1 MANTDDKTT
10 LKITLEDLD
19 NVVLPQQ
26 PVIAGPGGAA
36 AGTKEYGNITGES
49 GTVNAAPQE
58 KGSIF
63 LQGWFYLGIAGL
75 LGALLGWGVTE
86 PFMSDGEAPRNGFI
100 VFIMVALVIMF
111 LCFGFSV
118 AESIAE
124 RSLQKAMIKGLLSL
138 ALGLVFSVVFLFAGG
153 IVYRVGME
161 ICGALGVESYKNPA
175 VWVARSVAWM
185 VFAAASGLVYGL
197 VDRSVKKGRF
207 GVLGAVIG
215 GGIGGIL
222 FDPISFLT
230 RSGGPSR
237 GVGFGLIGLAAGVA
251 IGIVESALKDRWI
264 YVAGGPLAGKQ
275 FILYKPVTS
284 IGSSQQNDIYLFKD
298 TSILPQHG
306 SIEMRG
312 AQTILRAIGPVFVSG
327 QPVRSRVLSS
337 GDLIQIGRYAFHF
350 REKQR

>member
-1 MANTDDKTT
+1 MGNTDDKPT
-10 LKITLEDLD
+10 LKITLADLE
-19 NVVLPQQ
+19 NVVVPQQ
-26 PVIAGPGGAA
+26 PVMAGPGGAA
-36 AGTKEYGNITGES
+36 AGVKQYGNITGES
-49 GTVNAAPQE
+49 GNVAAPSQE

-75 LGALLGWGVTE
+75 LGAVLGWGVVE
-86 PFMSDGEAPRNGFI
+86 PFMVDGVPSAFPAFA
-100 VFIMVALVIMF
+100 MVALVIMF

-124 RSLQKAMIKGLLSL
+124 RSLQKALIRGLLSL
-138 ALGLVFSVVFLFAGG
+138 ALGLVFSVVFMIAGG
-153 IVYRVGME
+153 LVYRTGME
-161 ICGALGVESYKNPA
+161 ICGAMGIESYRNPA
-175 VWVARSVAWM
+175 VWVARSFAWM

-230 RSGGPSR
+230 KSGGPSR

-275 FILYKPVTS
+275 FILYKPVTT
-284 IGSSQQNDIYLFKD
+284 IGSNQQNDIYLFKD

-306 SIEMRG
+306 SIEVRG
-312 AQTILRAIGPVFVSG
+312 AQTILRAVGPIFVSG
-327 QPVRSRVLSS
+327 QPIKSRVLTS